1 MTSRNQPSGNLPTF
15 LSIAAVRRELG
26 DISRATVYRMFDSG
40 TLSRTTVGRRVLV
53 PRADVEALL
62 ASGDLKPNYPARQLA
77 DHSQKEVGS

>member
-1 MTSRNQPSGNLPTF
+1 MTSRNERSENPPTF

-62 ASGDLKPNYPARQLA
+62 GGHSGGEGCGP
-77 DHSQKEVGS
+77 SQGRPRS